1 MNPDD
6 KNHLKKIYTLEKN
19 LEKVNSLY
27 HDVVTAKSVLKIENQ
42 VLIYNKFRYL
52 KRKLKKETKK

>member
-6 KNHLKKIYTLEKN
+6 KNHLKKIYSLEKN

-42 VLIYNKFRYL
+42 VLNFLFGRY
-52 KRKLKKETKK
+52 

>member
-6 KNHLKKIYTLEKN
+6 KNHLKKIYSLEKS

-42 VLIYNKFRYL
+42 VSLFKIGFREKNK
-52 KRKLKKETKK
+52 KT

>member
-42 VLIYNKFRYL
+42 VSYNLKFRCL
-52 KRKLKKETKK
+52 KRK